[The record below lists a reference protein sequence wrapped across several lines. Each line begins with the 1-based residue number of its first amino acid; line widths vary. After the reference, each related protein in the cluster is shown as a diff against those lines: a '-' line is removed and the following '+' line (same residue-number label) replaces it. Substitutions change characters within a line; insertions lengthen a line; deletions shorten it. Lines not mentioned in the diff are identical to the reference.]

1 MTDEPVS
8 AEQASPQKAEPPK
21 GFRAKLRHF
30 FLHPELEPE
39 QVAWSFALG
48 LAIAFNP
55 LLGLHTVFILLFC
68 FIFRRLHM
76 PLMFLGA
83 FVNNP
88 WTMVPIAT
96 LQVIVG
102 NLLRGRGFYSGLGN
116 IPWHDITWRN
126 FISWAGMQD
135 LIEMLRPVL
144 NSYLIGGFLL
154 CALALPIGYW
164 LTLQAVRRMRAA
176 HFLKPV

>member
-1 MTDEPVS
+1 MSVDKPSDAKAPV
-8 AEQASPQKAEPPK
+8 PK
-21 GFRAKLRHF
+21 GFRSRIRHF

-55 LLGLHTVFILLFC
+55 LLGLHTVLILLFC
-68 FIFRRLHM
+68 FVFRRLHM
-76 PLMFLGA
+76 PLMFMGA

-102 NLLRGRGFYSGLGN
+102 NLLRGRGLHHGLGQ
-116 IPWHDITWRN
+116 IPWHAITWRN
-126 FISWAGMQD
+126 FVSWAGM
-135 LIEMLRPVL
+135 
-144 NSYLIGGFLL
+144 
-154 CALALPIGYW
+154 
-164 LTLQAVRRMRAA
+164 
-176 HFLKPV
+176 